1 MGRHSIDAK
10 VEGLNTMAGSVN
22 KVILVGRLGRDPE
35 VRTTGTGT
43 RVVIFSLATDESW
56 RDKDS
61 GERRQ
66 RVEWHN
72 VVVYNEPL
80 GKIAEQYLRK
90 GSLCYLEGM
99 LATRAYTDKDGVER
113 KVTEVLLKAFRGE
126 LALLDRA
133 ERAAPDEN
141 DYGRETAR
149 GAHDD
154 SRMVMGDA
162 SRAPISQQI
171 DDDIPF

>member
-1 MGRHSIDAK
+1 
-10 VEGLNTMAGSVN
+10 
-22 KVILVGRLGRDPE
+22 
-35 VRTTGTGT
+35 
-43 RVVIFSLATDESW
+43 
-56 RDKDS
+56 
-61 GERRQ
+61 
-66 RVEWHN
+66 
-72 VVVYNEPL
+72 
-80 GKIAEQYLRK
+80 
-90 GSLCYLEGM
+90 M
-99 LATRAYTDKDGVER
+99 LATRAYTDKDGSR
-113 KVTEVLLKAFRGE
+113 AQGHGGPPAKPIRGE